1 MYLKSK
7 KLKEFFLSMKLST
20 LKLKPEK
27 PFVGFAA
34 VIVVI
39 LVLPGVGTA
48 LGDAIDDGLPANSP
62 AAVKAS
68 ARQAVQNGLPLQ
80 GVVKLTRAMLQNK
93 FNQQQVQLA
102 HALMIEAQNSGIPVQ
117 PLINKAFEGMAKN
130 VPPPLIVNAME
141 TVQSRNAFA
150 FQRAA
155 QLSNDK
161 SRTENLGRTL
171 AAALVAGLSREDAD
185 KITKTVQQRAGSLNS
200 DHAYSLALECYQTAR
215 DVSRL
220 GVSSQ
225 SVTNMVTQALNKGFN
240 SEDMRTMRSSFMTQA
255 QHTEPQNLARG
266 YSSAIQEGKAF
277 QEGSGAAGGQ
287 SGAPGPGGSGGAG
300 AGGSGSGGAGV
311 GGGGSGTGGSGM
323 GGGSG
328 GASGGGSGGSGGSGP
343 GAGSG
348 GSSGGGASGPGG
360 SGNQ

>member
-1 MYLKSK
+1 MRVSIPKMKS
-7 KLKEFFLSMKLST
+7 EYRIIG
-20 LKLKPEK
+20 
-27 PFVGFAA
+27 FVAVYSLIMVLLAA
-34 VIVVI
+34 
-39 LVLPGVGTA
+39 GTA
-48 LGDAIDDGLPANSP
+48 LGDAIDDGLPSNSP

-80 GVVKLTRAMLQNK
+80 GVVSLTRAMLQNN
-93 FNQQQVQLA
+93 FNAQQVQLA
-102 HALMIEAQNSGIPVQ
+102 HALMIEAQNSGMPVQ

-130 VPPPLIVNAME
+130 VLPPLIVNAME

-155 QLSNDK
+155 QLTNDK

-171 AAALVAGLSREDAD
+171 AAGLAAGLSREDAD
-185 KITKTVQQRAGSLNS
+185 KITKMVHQRAASLNS
-200 DHAYSLALECYQTAR
+200 GQAYSLAFECFQAAR

-225 SVTNMVTQALNKGFN
+225 SVTNIITQALNKGFT
-240 SEDMRTMRSSFMTQA
+240 SEDMHTMRSSFITQA
-255 QHTEPQNLARG
+255 QHTDPQNLARG

-277 QEGSGAAGGQ
+277 QGGSGAAGGRTDT
-287 SGAPGPGGSGGAG
+287 PGPGGGGGAA

-311 GGGGSGTGGSGM
+311 GGGGSGTGGSGT
-323 GGGSG
+323 GGGSS

-343 GAGSG
+343 GSGNGGSG
-348 GSSGGGASGPGG
+348 GGGASGPGG
-360 SGNQ
+360 AGNQ